1 MKSLQDV
8 QNDELIRQL
17 FHTTRLFSR
26 TLNSVVI
33 ASGLHSTEWMAFYVV
48 YSRGGMSQAELNR
61 YFKVEPAAV
70 TRTLT
75 RLEGKGYIS
84 RHPLAKGRGKYI
96 EVTPAG
102 ERLFAQLEGAVVAHR
117 NMALQG
123 LDAKDKQELTRILVT
138 IQANLKKE

>member
-33 ASGLHSTEWMAFYVV
+33 SFGLHSTEWMAFYVV

-75 RLEGKGYIS
+75 RLEGKGYI
-84 RHPLAKGRGKYI
+84 RRRPMTKGRGKYI
-96 EVTPAG
+96 EVTADG
-102 ERLFAQLEGAVVAHR
+102 EELFSQLEGAVTRHR
-117 NMALQG
+117 NLALQG
-123 LDAKDKQELTRILVT
+123 LDTQDKKDLTRILT
-138 IQANLKKE
+138 KIQGNLKKE